1 MAVGNSNF
9 TTLLTTTLSN
19 LPSDIFDN
27 VVTNNAL
34 LYLLKKKENVKIVS
48 GGHQFTQPLIFA
60 ANSTFGVIGKYDPI
74 PTTVQEN
81 ATRSQWPVKIVA
93 GSVAIS
99 DLEISMNSGD
109 REKLIDLAEEKI
121 MEAEIGMSEIMG
133 DQVFNTSFGANELD
147 SLPKIISTTV
157 STDTNSVG
165 GIDSSA
171 TGQTYWRNYV
181 YSTAVS
187 AFGTSQAGLNAMDT
201 TLNAATF
208 GRMGPTAIITTKAV
222 FTLYQL
228 ALTTNARYSSMEIGD
243 AGFKTLQYATLPVM
257 FDDNCPSGR
266 MYFVDTNSLRL
277 QILSKGNNKKTE
289 LLQSHTQLLKL
300 MLMNTYCNI
309 TCGSR
314 RTQAVIASIT
324 G

>member
-1 MAVGNSNF
+1 MASGNTNF

-19 LPSDIFDN
+19 LPSDLFDN

-34 LYLLKKKENVKIVS
+34 LYLLKKKENIKVVS

-60 ANSTFGVIGKYDPI
+60 ANNTFGAISKYDPV
-74 PTTVQEN
+74 PTTIQDN
-81 ATRSQWPVKIVA
+81 ATRSQWAIKVIA

-99 DLEISMNSGD
+99 DVEIAMNAGN

-121 MEAEIGMSEIMG
+121 QEAEIGMSEIMG
-133 DQVFNTSFGANELD
+133 DQVFNTTFGANELD

-157 STDTNSVG
+157 SADTNSVG

-171 TGQTYWRNYV
+171 TGQTFWRNYV
-181 YSTAVS
+181 YGTAVS

-208 GRMGPTAIITTKAV
+208 GRQGPTAIITTKAV

-228 ALTTNARYSSMEIGD
+228 ALTTNARYSSMEVGD

-257 FDDNCPSGR
+257 FDDNCPAGR
-266 MYFVDTNSLRL
+266 MYFVDTNSLNL
-277 QILSKGNNKKTE
+277 QVLSKGNNKKTE
-289 LLQSHTQLLKL
+289 MMHSHTQLVQL
-300 MLMNTYCNI
+300 MLMSTYCNL